1 MSVSEA
7 NQVYEAIQ
15 QERPVYPTK
24 LSLGLDITRQ
34 LFSETANPYMA
45 ALKREIDSEF
55 QEEPMSDLNEADLS
69 WSILTTLVK
78 YTEGCENPGL
88 NP

>member
-15 QERPVYPTK
+15 QERPVYPSK
-24 LSLGLDITRQ
+24 LSLGLDRTRQ
-34 LFSETANPYMA
+34 LFLETANPYVA
-45 ALKREIDSEF
+45 ALNRELDSEF

-69 WSILTTLVK
+69 WSILTTHVK
-78 YTEGCENPGL
+78 YT
-88 NP
+88 